1 MPQQTVDIND
11 RQQAALDNAGVSFD
25 ALAQA
30 AVAKQVREAL
40 NGAFRSLS
48 QDDQIAA
55 LTAVNA
61 NPLT

>member
-1 MPQQTVDIND
+1 MPQKTVDIND
-11 RQQAALDNAGVSFD
+11 RQQQALDNAGVSFD

-30 AVAKQVREAL
+30 AVAKQVREQL

-61 NPLT
+61 NPLA

>member
-1 MPQQTVDIND
+1 MPQKTVDIND
-11 RQQAALDNAGVSFD
+11 RQQQALDNAGVSFD

-30 AVAKQVREAL
+30 AVAKQVRETL

-61 NPLT
+61 NPLA